1 MLRVRRYQQAD
12 SDAIWDLH
20 ERAMAAAGMLAPGP
34 WDDDMRDVDT
44 VYLRDGGDFLVG
56 EDDGRIVAMGALR
69 RISDT
74 EVELKRLRVAPERQ
88 RSGIGQTMFVALLE
102 RAQDLGYATTRLDTA
117 VTATPMQ
124 RLVSKHGFREVGRT
138 TLAGI
143 PSILYA
149 RRLDER

>member
-1 MLRVRRYQQAD
+1 MLRVRRYQPAD
-12 SDAIWDLH
+12 SHAIWDLH
-20 ERAMAAAGMLAPGP
+20 QRAMAAAGTLAPGP
-34 WDDDMRDVDT
+34 WDDDMRDIDT

-56 EDDGRIVAMGALR
+56 EDDGRVVAMGALR

-88 RSGIGQTMFVALLE
+88 RAGIGQAIFIALLE
-102 RAQDLGYATTRLDTA
+102 RAHDLGYATVRLDTA
-117 VTATPMQ
+117 VTAAAMQ
-124 RLVSKHGFREVGRT
+124 RLAGKHGFREMGRT